1 MSLGPHQV
9 DPVFRVHSDQPLQN
23 ESKVYL
29 ALLQLGQAKAG
40 QIIKKTTLHRHI
52 VYESLNQLE
61 QKFLVTSSHT
71 DQVAVFQAADPKR
84 LLEQFENKKNALEQM
99 VKELRESTVV
109 RQSEVEVY
117 KGVEGLK
124 LVMERSLEFPEHW
137 FIGGNA
143 GISRVMP
150 EYWVEYN
157 RRRIEKKI
165 WWHDLIQPT
174 FVLPGFEGLLPGV
187 KYPKHFLE
195 FKYLSQE
202 MNSPMVVYFFGKCVV
217 HINWEAKIAF
227 LMEDELMFK
236 SYRAYFDFL
245 WNQDTFVTRGLDKVC
260 DLFYRKAEELRS
272 GAEYAVLWGTYGVE
286 TRKEMIPWFEKYNRF
301 RIERGLHLKLVM
313 FEEDK
318 KLVEREMSKAGDPKF
333 HLTHMRFS
341 KEKDYGSPMQ
351 INIYPDSVVLFTFAP
366 GDRATA
372 IEIKGQEN
380 RDALRLY
387 FDGLWRQLGKGK
399 RQ

>member
-1 MSLGPHQV
+1 MKTEQIQAFLEELG
-9 DPVFRVHSDQPLQN
+9 FGQN
-23 ESKVYL
+23 ESKIYL
-29 ALLQLGQAKAG
+29 ELSRLGQAKAG
-40 QIIKKTTLHRHI
+40 DIIQRTGLHRHI
-52 VYESLNQLE
+52 VYESLKQLE
-61 QKFLVTSSHT
+61 HKHLVSTSHAET
-71 DQVAVFQAADPKR
+71 VAVFQAADPKR
-84 LLEQFENKKNALEQM
+84 LLEQYEGRRNVLEQV
-99 VKELRESTVV
+99 VKELREQSAS

-124 LVMERSLEFPEHW
+124 LMMERSLEFPEHW

-143 GISRVMP
+143 GINRVMP
-150 EYWVEYN
+150 EYWLEYN

-174 FVLPGFEGLLPGV
+174 YVLPGFEDLIPGQ
-187 KYPKHFLE
+187 KNTKQYLE

-202 MNSPMVVYFFGKCVV
+202 MNSPMVVYFWGNCVV
-217 HINWEAKIAF
+217 HINWDAKIAF
-227 LMEDELMFK
+227 LMEDEQMFK

-245 WNQDTFVTRGLDKVC
+245 WNQDTFITRGLDKVR
-260 DLFYRKAEELRS
+260 DLFYRKAEEMRA
-272 GAEYAVLWGTYGVE
+272 GEEYAVLWGTYGVE

-301 RIERGLHLKLVM
+301 RIERGLHLRLVM

-318 KLVEREMSKAGDPKF
+318 KLVEREMSKAGDSEFK
-333 HLTHMRFS
+333 LTHMRFS

-372 IEIKGQEN
+372 IEIKGKEN
-380 RDALRLY
+380 RDAMRKY
-387 FDGLWRQLGKGK
+387 FDGLWRQLK
-399 RQ
+399 Q